1 MVTFDL
7 DLEEQ
12 QGFHQA
18 ETDGK
23 GINESTKGL
32 RETDTSVAGVYILC
46 VGRMAIYEVENND
59 GI

>member
-12 QGFHQA
+12 QGLHQA
-18 ETDGK
+18 GRDGK
-23 GINESTKGL
+23 GINKSTEGL
-32 RETDTSVAGVYILC
+32 REKETSVAGVYILC